1 MELTAHE
8 PKSTTKTKKQQSHG
22 LKTEVNIMMTTTTI
36 SVFLNTWANYNKNGA
51 DGGFWVDLPCNL
63 DETLERLAASTGEE
77 VDEMEAFINDFE
89 TEIKGL
95 EISEYSNIE
104 ELNDLAESLDD
115 LDEYDIEK
123 IDAIMEAYGGTLENA
138 IENIDEYTYYS
149 GMTLEDVAYEL
160 VDERSEL
167 SEFAKRYFDYEAFA
181 RDLEIDGYY
190 ETSNGVICK

>member
-1 MELTAHE
+1 
-8 PKSTTKTKKQQSHG
+8 
-22 LKTEVNIMMTTTTI
+22 MMTTTTI

-51 DGGFWVDLPCNL
+51 DGGLWVDLPCNL
-63 DETLERLAASTGEE
+63 DETLERLAELTGEE
-77 VDEMEAFINDFE
+77 VDEMEVFVNYYT

-95 EISEYSNIE
+95 EISEYDDIY
-104 ELNDLAESLDD
+104 ELNELAKILDD
-115 LDEYDIEK
+115 FDEYELEKLGAIIEG
-123 IDAIMEAYGGTLENA
+123 YGKMLENA
-138 IENIDEYTYYS
+138 LENIDDYTYYS

-160 VDERSEL
+160 VDECYEL